1 MADATDSKSVARKGV
16 WVQVPPPVL
25 LNAGKTRGADVT
37 RRPDRPTRG
46 GEQAWRPL
54 AILAG
59 LLTVEACLVGWCFG
73 SWLLAVPGKRLLAIG
88 LVGMLGGLWS
98 HIERHKA
105 EYRMARVSW
114 PLVTGQV
121 LSFAGVFAAVGWLA
135 AGAPTTLLGDTGTP
149 LAATVAAVAWLAC
162 SLASIAPTVELA
174 RTLLGSAGVCAAMA
188 VTSWHMGDLTQS
200 FWNQTGET
208 TVRLVELLLT
218 PLAGGP
224 VIRPEPF
231 VLGTDAFQVRIL
243 AACSG
248 FHGIGLITMLLAG
261 YLWWFRKLHRFPQ
274 SLLLLPIGVA
284 LVWLANVVRITALIL
299 VGIWISPAIAVDG
312 FHSTAGWLA
321 FLTVGLGIIWA
332 ATRMPFFT
340 RSEPV
345 AAEITAAESSPSAVR
360 PQAIPEA
367 DGERSPAA
375 FSVAACLIPF
385 LALTAIT
392 MLTRAF
398 TSGFDLLYPVRV
410 VCVAGVLWSL
420 RDALPWRECRIS
432 LLPVAIGG
440 VAFAVWML
448 LAPWATAPSFA
459 MPPGLH
465 ADPLDPAQLGQ
476 PWTTLWL
483 LFRVAGSSVTVPI
496 AEELFFR
503 GFVTRRCI
511 SEDADS
517 VPLGQFSWFSFLV
530 SAVSFGVLHGNAWL
544 AGIVV
549 GMLFGV
555 ALYARRRLFDAVVAH
570 ATTNA
575 LLSCYVMATGS
586 WSEWG

>member
-1 MADATDSKSVARKGV
+1 V
-16 WVQVPPPVL
+16 
-25 LNAGKTRGADVT
+25 
-37 RRPDRPTRG
+37 
-46 GEQAWRPL
+46 
-54 AILAG
+54 ILAG
-59 LLTVEACLVGWCFG
+59 LLAVEACLIGWYFG
-73 SWLLAVPGKRLLAIG
+73 GWVLATPGKRLLSIG
-88 LVGMLGGLWS
+88 LVGMLIGLWS

-105 EYRMARVSW
+105 DYRTTRVSW
-114 PLVTGQV
+114 PLVAGQV
-121 LSFAGVFAAVGWLA
+121 LSFVGVFAAVRWLA
-135 AGAPTTLLGDTGTP
+135 AGGPSTPLGDTGTP
-149 LAATVAAVAWLAC
+149 LAVAVTVAAWLAC
-162 SLASIAPTVELA
+162 SLASIAPTLDLA
-174 RTLLGSAGVCAAMA
+174 RTLLGSAALCAALA
-188 VTSWHMGDLTQS
+188 VTSWNIGDLTQS

-208 TVRLVELLLT
+208 TIRLVALLLT
-218 PLAGGP
+218 PFAGGP

-231 VLGTDAFQVRIL
+231 VLGTDAFQVRIQ
-243 AACSG
+243 ASCSG

-261 YLWWFRKLHRFPQ
+261 SLWWFRRLHRFPQ

-284 LVWLANVVRITALIL
+284 LIWLANVVRITALIL

-312 FHSTAGWLA
+312 FHSTAGWIA
-321 FLTVGLGIIWA
+321 FLSVGLGLIWA
-332 ATRMPFFT
+332 AARMPFFT
-340 RSEPV
+340 RPEPM
-345 AAEITAAESSPSAVR
+345 ALEIATAAASPTALG
-360 PQAIPEA
+360 PTIITTT
-367 DGERSPAA
+367 
-375 FSVAACLIPF
+375 ACLLPF

-410 VCVAGVLWSL
+410 ICVAGVLWSL

-448 LAPWATAPSFA
+448 LTPGVTASSSA
-459 MPPGLH
+459 MAAGPH
-465 ADPLDPAQLGQ
+465 ANPLDPAQLGQ

-483 LFRVAGSSVTVPI
+483 LFRVMGSTITVPI

-575 LLSCYVMATGS
+575 LLSGYVITTGS

>member
-1 MADATDSKSVARKGV
+1 
-16 WVQVPPPVL
+16 

-37 RRPDRPTRG
+37 RRPDRPTIG

-54 AILAG
+54 AILVG

-73 SWLLAVPGKRLLAIG
+73 NWLLAVPGKRLLAIG

-135 AGAPTTLLGDTGTP
+135 AGAPPTLLGDTGTP

-162 SLASIAPTVELA
+162 SLASITPTVELA

-208 TVRLVELLLT
+208 TVRLVEILLT

-345 AAEITAAESSPSAVR
+345 AAEITAAEASPKAVR

-375 FSVAACLIPF
+375 VSVAACLIPF

-410 VCVAGVLWSL
+410 LCVAGVLWSL
-420 RDALPWRECRIS
+420 RNALPWRECRIS

-448 LAPWATAPSFA
+448 LAPGATAPSFA

-575 LLSCYVMATGS
+575 LLSCYVMATAS

>member
-1 MADATDSKSVARKGV
+1 VTRLHHALRSQPPS
-16 WVQVPPPVL
+16 PPPAL
-25 LNAGKTRGADVT
+25 DQRG
-37 RRPDRPTRG
+37 P
-46 GEQAWRPL
+46 AWRAL

-59 LLTVEACLVGWCFG
+59 LLTVEACLIGWCFG
-73 SWLLAVPGKRLLAIG
+73 GWVLATPGKRLLSIG
-88 LVGMLGGLWS
+88 LVGMLIGLWS

-105 EYRMARVSW
+105 DYRTARVSW
-114 PLVTGQV
+114 PLVAGQV
-121 LSFAGVFAAVGWLA
+121 LSFVGVFAAVRWLA
-135 AGAPTTLLGDTGTP
+135 AGAPPSPLGNIGTP
-149 LAATVAAVAWLAC
+149 LAVGVTVAAWLAC
-162 SLASIAPTVELA
+162 SLASIAPTRDLA
-174 RTLLGSAGVCAAMA
+174 RTLLGSAALCAALA
-188 VTSWHMGDLTQS
+188 VTSWNIGDLTQS

-208 TVRLVELLLT
+208 TIRLVALLLT
-218 PLAGGP
+218 PFAGGP

-231 VLGTDAFQVRIL
+231 VLGTDAFQVRIQ
-243 AACSG
+243 ASCSG

-261 YLWWFRKLHRFPQ
+261 YLWWFRQLHRFPQ

-284 LVWLANVVRITALIL
+284 FIWLANAVRITALIL

-312 FHSTAGWLA
+312 FHSTAGWIA
-321 FLTVGLGIIWA
+321 FLTVGLSLIWA
-332 ATRMPFFT
+332 AARMPFFT
-340 RSEPV
+340 RAEPLV
-345 AAEITAAESSPSAVR
+345 PKIATAAASPTALG
-360 PQAIPEA
+360 PTTITTT
-367 DGERSPAA
+367 
-375 FSVAACLIPF
+375 ACLLPF
-385 LALTAIT
+385 LTLTAIT

-398 TSGFDLLYPVRV
+398 TSGFDILYPIRV
-410 VCVAGVLWSL
+410 ICVAGVLWSL
-420 RDALPWRECRIS
+420 RNALPWRECRIS
-432 LLPVAIGG
+432 LLPIAIGG

-448 LAPWATAPSFA
+448 LAPGATASPA
-459 MPPGLH
+459 ALAAGLH

-483 LFRVAGSSVTVPI
+483 LFRVMGSTITVPI

-503 GFVTRRCI
+503 GFITRRCI

-517 VPLGQFSWFSFLV
+517 VPLGQFSWLSFLV
-530 SAVSFGVLHGNAWL
+530 SAVSFGALHGNAWL

-575 LLSCYVMATGS
+575 LLSGYVVATGS

>member
-1 MADATDSKSVARKGV
+1 MSIVRKTLRRFRRQRYTV
-16 WVQVPPPVL
+16 TRLQHALRPQLPSPPP
-25 LNAGKTRGADVT
+25 ARDQRGH
-37 RRPDRPTRG
+37 
-46 GEQAWRPL
+46 AWRAL

-59 LLTVEACLVGWCFG
+59 LLTVEACLIGWCFSG
-73 SWLLAVPGKRLLAIG
+73 WVLATPGKRLPSIG
-88 LVGMLGGLWS
+88 LVGMLIGLWS

-105 EYRMARVSW
+105 DYRTARVSW
-114 PLVTGQV
+114 PLVAGQV
-121 LSFAGVFAAVGWLA
+121 LSFVGVFAAVRWLA
-135 AGAPTTLLGDTGTP
+135 AGSPPTPLGDTGTP
-149 LAATVAAVAWLAC
+149 LAVAVTAAAWLAC
-162 SLASIAPTVELA
+162 SLASIAPTLDLA
-174 RTLLGSAGVCAAMA
+174 RTLLGSAALCAALA
-188 VTSWHMGDLTQS
+188 VASWNIGDLTQS

-218 PLAGGP
+218 PFAGGP

-231 VLGTDAFQVRIL
+231 VLGTEAFQVRIL
-243 AACSG
+243 ASCSG

-261 YLWWFRKLHRFPQ
+261 SLWWFRRLYRFPQ

-284 LVWLANVVRITALIL
+284 LIWLANVVRITALIL

-312 FHSTAGWLA
+312 FHSTAGWIA
-321 FLTVGLGIIWA
+321 FLTVGLGVIWA
-332 ATRMPFFT
+332 AARMPFFT
-340 RSEPV
+340 RSEPMV
-345 AAEITAAESSPSAVR
+345 PEIAM
-360 PQAIPEA
+360 
-367 DGERSPAA
+367 PAA
-375 FSVAACLIPF
+375 SPTAVGATTISTTACLLPF

-398 TSGFDLLYPVRV
+398 TSGFDIFYPVRV

-420 RDALPWRECRIS
+420 RNALPWRECRIS
-432 LLPVAIGG
+432 LLPIAIGA
-440 VAFAVWML
+440 VAFAIWMI
-448 LAPWATAPSFA
+448 LAPGATASPAA
-459 MPPGLH
+459 MAAGLH

-483 LFRVAGSSVTVPI
+483 LFRVLGSTITVPI

-503 GFVTRRCI
+503 GFITRRCI

-530 SAVSFGVLHGNAWL
+530 SAVSFGVLHGDAWL

-549 GMLFGV
+549 GMLFCV

-575 LLSCYVMATGS
+575 LLSGYVVATGS

>member
-1 MADATDSKSVARKGV
+1 
-16 WVQVPPPVL
+16 
-25 LNAGKTRGADVT
+25 VT
-37 RRPDRPTRG
+37 PRTDRPTTG
-46 GEQAWRPL
+46 GEQAWQALVILAALL
-54 AILAG
+54 AI
-59 LLTVEACLVGWCFG
+59 EACLVGWWFG
-73 SWLLAVPGKRLLAIG
+73 GWLLATPGKRSLSIG

-105 EYRMARVSW
+105 DYRTAPVSW
-114 PLVTGQV
+114 PFLAGHV

-135 AGAPTTLLGDTGTP
+135 AGAPPTPLGDPGTP
-149 LAATVAAVAWLAC
+149 LAVAVAVVAWLAC
-162 SLASIAPTVELA
+162 SLAFIAPTLELA
-174 RTLLGSAGVCAAMA
+174 RTLLGSAALCGALA
-188 VTSWHMGDLTQS
+188 VASWNMGDLTQS
-200 FWNQTGET
+200 FWHQTGET
-208 TVRLVELLLT
+208 TIRLVELLLT

-224 VIRPEPF
+224 VIRPSPF
-231 VLGTDAFQVRIL
+231 VLGTDAFQVKIL

-261 YLWWFRKLHRFPQ
+261 YLWWFRRLHRFPQ
-274 SLLLLPIGVA
+274 SLLLLPVGIA
-284 LVWLANVVRITALIL
+284 LIWLANVVRITALIL

-312 FHSTAGWLA
+312 FHSSAGWIA

-340 RSEPV
+340 QIEPQTER
-345 AAEITAAESSPSAVR
+345 AAGEIAARKITTVDSSPIAVD
-360 PQAIPEA
+360 PLAIPA
-367 DGERSPAA
+367 AGSDRTPATITTT
-375 FSVAACLIPF
+375 ACLLPF

-420 RDALPWRECRIS
+420 RDAVAWRDCRVS
-432 LLPVAIGG
+432 LMPVAIGSL
-440 VAFAVWML
+440 AFAVWML
-448 LAPWATAPSFA
+448 LT
-459 MPPGLH
+459 PGAAAAGVDGAH
-465 ADPLDPAQLGQ
+465 LDPGQLGQ
-476 PWTTLWL
+476 PWTALWL
-483 LFRVAGSSVTVPI
+483 LFRVAGSTITVPI

-517 VPLGQFSWFSFLV
+517 VPPGQFSWFSFLV
-530 SAVSFGVLHGNAWL
+530 SAVSFGALHGNAWL

-575 LLSCYVMATGS
+575 LLSGYVITTGS

>member
-1 MADATDSKSVARKGV
+1 
-16 WVQVPPPVL
+16 
-25 LNAGKTRGADVT
+25 
-37 RRPDRPTRG
+37 
-46 GEQAWRPL
+46 
-54 AILAG
+54 
-59 LLTVEACLVGWCFG
+59 
-73 SWLLAVPGKRLLAIG
+73 
-88 LVGMLGGLWS
+88 
-98 HIERHKA
+98 
-105 EYRMARVSW
+105 
-114 PLVTGQV
+114 
-121 LSFAGVFAAVGWLA
+121 
-135 AGAPTTLLGDTGTP
+135 
-149 LAATVAAVAWLAC
+149 
-162 SLASIAPTVELA
+162 
-174 RTLLGSAGVCAAMA
+174 MA

-345 AAEITAAESSPSAVR
+345 AAEITAAESSPNAVR

>member
-1 MADATDSKSVARKGV
+1 MQSDTPS
-16 WVQVPPPVL
+16 PPPAL
-25 LNAGKTRGADVT
+25 DQRG
-37 RRPDRPTRG
+37 
-46 GEQAWRPL
+46 QSWRAL

-59 LLTVEACLVGWCFG
+59 IVAVEACLVGWCFG
-73 SWLLAVPGKRLLAIG
+73 GWLLAVPGKRLLAIG
-88 LVGMLGGLWS
+88 LAGMLGGLWA

-105 EYRMARVSW
+105 HYRTARVFW
-114 PLVTGQV
+114 PLVAGQV

-135 AGAPTTLLGDTGTP
+135 AGAPSTLLGDIGTP

-162 SLASIAPTVELA
+162 SLASIAPTPDLA
-174 RTLLGSAGVCAAMA
+174 RTLLASAGVCAALA
-188 VTSWHMGDLTQS
+188 VTSWNMGDLTQS
-200 FWNQTGET
+200 FWNRTGET

-243 AACSG
+243 SACSG

-261 YLWWFRKLHRFPQ
+261 YLWWFQRLHRFPQ

-284 LVWLANVVRITALIL
+284 LIWLANVVRITALIL

-312 FHSTAGWLA
+312 FHSAAGWIA
-321 FLTVGLGIIWA
+321 FLTVGLGLIWT
-332 ATRMPFFT
+332 ATRLPFFT
-340 RSEPV
+340 RPEPATHAI
-345 AAEITAAESSPSAVR
+345 AAAATSPTAVSPL
-360 PQAIPEA
+360 AIPA
-367 DGERSPAA
+367 DVGKQSPAA
-375 FSVAACLIPF
+375 ITATACLIPF

-420 RDALPWRECRIS
+420 RDALPWRECRIT
-432 LLPVAIGG
+432 LVPVAIGG

-448 LAPWATAPSFA
+448 LTAGA
-459 MPPGLH
+459 MPWSSAAATGL
-465 ADPLDPAQLGQ
+465 DSGQLDPGQLGQ
-476 PWTTLWL
+476 PWTALWL
-483 LFRVAGSSVTVPI
+483 LFRVMGSTVTVPI

-530 SAVSFGVLHGNAWL
+530 SAVSFGALHGNAWL

-575 LLSCYVMATGS
+575 LLSAYVITTGS